1 MAKTTKGE
9 IFKDKA
15 NEHRARVK
23 GSNGKKIAVTEGYKN
38 KESAK
43 RALEIMGV
51 TKKNTKDLTKKNK

>member
-1 MAKTTKGE
+1 MAKKAKGE

-23 GSNGKKIAVTEGYKN
+23 GGNGQKIAVTEGYKN
-38 KESAK
+38 KSDAK

-51 TKKNTKDLTKKNK
+51 KKKNTKDLTKKK